1 MRSKQWEILSFLSI
15 HSTKYH
21 NNKKYKR
28 LPNLGNRFDSTDR
41 YWLVLFSSIL
51 TAHTL
56 ITSLFILLSNL
67 LIRANLLVITD
78 YTPNYKKENYI
89 IFVLI
94 A

>member
-15 HSTKYH
+15 HSTKY
-21 NNKKYKR
+21 NKKYKR
-28 LPNLGNRFDSTDR
+28 LPNLGNRFGSTNK
-41 YWLVLFSSIL
+41 YLLVLFSSIL